1 MIRYK
6 PFKTTVVAILV
17 LIAIWKLEIGT
28 PVLGAAPQ
36 ELLDAIETKNKELAE
51 ISKQRQ
57 EAQKNLQETAG
68 ESRALTKQ
76 IQNIGNNLNQL
87 NFGIKSSE
95 IKIQKLNLETNS
107 LNYDIADIEEGIS
120 GKKEA
125 VVKILREM
133 QQKDEDNL
141 LTIFL
146 KNDTLADGISE
157 IQGLSEL
164 NTGLSAEIK
173 NLKNLGNVLNE
184 KLESVVSKK
193 EETEQENNNLKNKKA
208 ISEEQKKERQTLL
221 QLSKKKEVVFQQKIE
236 ELEKQQEEILAE
248 IDKIETELRAKLDPS
263 LIPLGRSGV
272 LTWPVVLKADG
283 GSGVISQNFGNR
295 SAFYGGK
302 PHNGMDIA
310 APTGTEIF
318 AAESG
323 IVAAVGNT
331 DDYCPPRWYGK
342 KKYGGSYGKYVVVKH
357 GNNLTTMYAHLSRQS
372 VGAGDAVKRGEIIG
386 YVGNT
391 GLSTGSHLH
400 FTAYAS
406 PSFYVGPSNTCG
418 PQPYGASLDPAN
430 YL

>member
-1 MIRYK
+1 MI
-6 PFKTTVVAILV
+6 FAILA

-28 PVLGAAPQ
+28 PALGAAPR
-36 ELLDAIETKNKELAE
+36 ELFDAIEAKNKELAE
-51 ISKQRQ
+51 ISRQRQ
-57 EAQKNLQETAG
+57 EAQKNLQETVS
-68 ESRALTKQ
+68 ESRVLTKQ

-87 NFGIKSSE
+87 NLGIKSSE

-107 LNYDIADIEEGIS
+107 LNYDITDIEEGID

-125 VVKILREM
+125 VVKILREI

-146 KNDTLADGISE
+146 KNGTLADGISE

-164 NTGLSAEIK
+164 NVGLSAEIK
-173 NLKNLGNVLNE
+173 NLKNLGDALNE
-184 KLESVVSKK
+184 KLESVTAKK
-193 EETEQENNNLKNKKA
+193 EETERENGNLRNKKA
-208 ISEEQKKERQTLL
+208 ISEEQKKERQTLF
-221 QLSKKKEVVFQQKIE
+221 QLNKKKEVVFQQKIE
-236 ELEKQQEEILAE
+236 ELEKQQEEILTE

-263 LIPLGRSGV
+263 LIPIGRSGV
-272 LTWPVVLKADG
+272 LTWPVVLKAG
-283 GSGVISQNFGNR
+283 GGFGVISQNFGNR

-310 APTGTEIF
+310 APMGTEIF
-318 AAESG
+318 AADNG
-323 IVAAVGNT
+323 TVAAVGNT
-331 DDYCPPRWYGK
+331 DEYCPPRWYGK

-357 GNNLTTMYAHLSRQS
+357 SNNLTTMYAHLSRQA
-372 VGAGDAVKRGEIIG
+372 VGVGDAVRRGEIIG
-386 YVGNT
+386 YVGST

-400 FTAYAS
+400 FTVYAS

-418 PQPYGASLDPAN
+418 LQPYGASLDPAN